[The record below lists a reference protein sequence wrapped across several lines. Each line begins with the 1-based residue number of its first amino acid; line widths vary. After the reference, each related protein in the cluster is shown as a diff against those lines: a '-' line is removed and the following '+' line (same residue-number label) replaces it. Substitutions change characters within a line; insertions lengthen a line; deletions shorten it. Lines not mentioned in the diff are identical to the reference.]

1 MSIISKLIYLS
12 LSGPHLELIPII
24 SVRSPLYGFKPDL
37 FEAINVDGGRIV
49 RNSFLILLF
58 LVIVLSKH
66 TLILL
71 LLFIISFQL
80 FIIFQALDY
89 VLFLFVSQILWTV
102 IWVIHWLVLIRKFLI
117 YDMQLHLLSQ
127 YILRLFSLFNCFL
140 HCMNLV
146 A

>member
-89 VLFLFVSQILWTV
+89 VLFLFVSQIL
-102 IWVIHWLVLIRKFLI
+102 
-117 YDMQLHLLSQ
+117 
-127 YILRLFSLFNCFL
+127 
-140 HCMNLV
+140 
-146 A
+146 